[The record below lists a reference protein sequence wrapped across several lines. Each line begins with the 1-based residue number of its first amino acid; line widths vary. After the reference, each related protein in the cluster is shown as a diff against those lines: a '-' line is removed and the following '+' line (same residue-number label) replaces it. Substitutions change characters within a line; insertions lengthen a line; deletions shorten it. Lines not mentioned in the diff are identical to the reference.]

1 MNLCF
6 IVEDCYRLDTMPL
19 AVARRLAEWG
29 HDVDVFEPANAL
41 SRVSELFRE
50 NRHDAWVLK
59 SVSDGPGLSLLE
71 AAAASGVRTIND
83 ARAVRPV
90 RDKAIAAAIARRH
103 SLPFPLTYFAAVPE
117 LLRTVPAEHYPLVVK
132 PANGSSGRGVRLVN
146 SPTEL
151 AARLGA
157 GGEGW
162 LLAQSYV
169 ANPGV
174 DIKVYDTGGE
184 LHAAVQRS
192 PLHPD
197 VLVDT
202 QTVAL
207 PDELAELVT
216 DVGKAFNLDLYGVD
230 VVEGPEGWVVVD
242 VNDFP
247 SFTSVPDAAARVART
262 VLRLATE
269 GRSEPVG
276 SLLAGGPVDL
286 SIPAPRW
293 AETVAVDVCSGAV
306 RQ

>member
-157 GGEGW
+157 
-162 LLAQSYV
+162 
-169 ANPGV
+169 V